1 MLTGLDMDS
10 IHTGYILTDFAQ
22 ADYGLGTNMIGDL
35 YMNLSLVGVIVLLF
49 ILGGIVAKVE
59 VPRSRYQFFI
69 LMALFANGIYLVRAD
84 IFSWI
89 TFLVFF
95 VIFDWIL
102 RLHISVDEE
111 TGGEMERRSV

>member
-1 MLTGLDMDS
+1 
-10 IHTGYILTDFAQ
+10 
-22 ADYGLGTNMIGDL
+22 
-35 YMNLSLVGVIVLLF
+35 
-49 ILGGIVAKVE
+49 
-59 VPRSRYQFFI
+59 
-69 LMALFANGIYLVRAD
+69 MALFANGIYLVRAD